1 MTKTGFSGDNSP
13 SSLSTSWRSD
23 LNINVLKNKKKGK
36 SIKKKKKNE
45 NAMNIDKTYV
55 FVSSRLGNSLLLG
68 LSTETTDSKDDND
81 NTKKRTND
89 TIKTETNSAKKRNR
103 KEDDAEDG
111 KYFIAKRACIAYMES
126 TVVDISIPPPS
137 FKPVPLSSP
146 CSPFSKTPKQVFFNP
161 YKIYLNICH
170 TLYSTIINSTFFR
183 LTFKIL
189 FLQGWLFCV

>member
-36 SIKKKKKNE
+36 SIKKKKKND

-111 KYFIAKRACIAYMES
+111 KYFIAKES
-126 TVVDISIPPPS
+126 VHRVYGKHCSLT
-137 FKPVPLSSP
+137 FLFLLPLSNLLHCLCHVSP
-146 CSPFSKTPKQVFFNP
+146 SILKQVF
-161 YKIYLNICH
+161 L
-170 TLYSTIINSTFFR
+170 
-183 LTFKIL
+183 LT
-189 FLQGWLFCV
+189 Q

>member
-36 SIKKKKKNE
+36 SIKKKKKND

-89 TIKTETNSAKKRNR
+89 TIKTETTSAKKRNR

-111 KYFIAKRACIAYMES
+111 KYFIAKES
-126 TVVDISIPPPS
+126 GASRIW
-137 FKPVPLSSP
+137 KAL
-146 CSPFSKTPKQVFFNP
+146 
-161 YKIYLNICH
+161 
-170 TLYSTIINSTFFR
+170 
-183 LTFKIL
+183 
-189 FLQGWLFCV
+189 

>member
-81 NTKKRTND
+81 STKKRTND
-89 TIKTETNSAKKRNR
+89 TIKTETTSAKKRNR
-103 KEDDAEDG
+103 KEDDDEDG
-111 KYFIAKRACIAYMES
+111 KYFKSERERCITYMES
-126 TVVDISIPPPS
+126 TVVD
-137 FKPVPLSSP
+137 KYNLSEESGA
-146 CSPFSKTPKQVFFNP
+146 SRIWKA
-161 YKIYLNICH
+161 L
-170 TLYSTIINSTFFR
+170 
-183 LTFKIL
+183 
-189 FLQGWLFCV
+189 

>member
-68 LSTETTDSKDDND
+68 LTTETTDSKDDND

-111 KYFIAKRACIAYMES
+111 KYFIAKES
-126 TVVDISIPPPS
+126 GASRIW
-137 FKPVPLSSP
+137 KAL
-146 CSPFSKTPKQVFFNP
+146 
-161 YKIYLNICH
+161 
-170 TLYSTIINSTFFR
+170 
-183 LTFKIL
+183 
-189 FLQGWLFCV
+189 

>member
-36 SIKKKKKNE
+36 SIKKKKKND

-68 LSTETTDSKDDND
+68 LSTETTDSKEDND

-111 KYFIAKRACIAYMES
+111 KYFKRKRAVHRVYG
-126 TVVDISIPPPS
+126 
-137 FKPVPLSSP
+137 KH
-146 CSPFSKTPKQVFFNP
+146 CS
-161 YKIYLNICH
+161 
-170 TLYSTIINSTFFR
+170 
-183 LTFKIL
+183 
-189 FLQGWLFCV
+189 